1 MSSDVEITIAEAADV
16 IAVPAVALAGSAG
29 NYSVQVATASGALET
44 RPVTVGLVTETLA
57 EIQSGVAAG
66 EEVLV
71 GASTERV
78 TSSEDDM
85 SGFRGGGGLES
96 LAGGGGPPAG
106 FRPPDGAGQ

>member
-1 MSSDVEITIAEAADV
+1 V
-16 IAVPAVALAGSAG
+16 IAVPAVALAGSDG
-29 NYSVQVATASGALET
+29 NSSVQVATASGGVEI

-66 EEVLV
+66 EEVIV

-78 TSSEDDM
+78 TSSDDAV
-85 SGFRGGGGLES
+85 SGFGGGGGLQG